1 MLRIRVTTAEATILE
16 TELITAG
23 RRGLQCAFAFSDDWE
38 GLAKTVIVRGVVKRD
53 IVLVGDT
60 ITVPGE
66 CLEREQFPLHIGVYG
81 ANGEGEIVIPTIW
94 ADFGKIRPSAR
105 PSGVSP
111 DEVTPDVVAQIQ
123 QNSTNALYLAQQ
135 LTQRA
140 NSGEFDGKDGATGPQ
155 GAAGPDGPAG
165 NSTWTF
171 ASADM
176 TNPHRIRCDNLV
188 GRETVD
194 PAVGDIAVADGRYVY
209 QITGIVEDWEPG
221 GAFKSAILVLKADI
235 KGETGSSGVYVGTDE
250 PTDPNVNVW
259 IDPDGGAE
267 ITIWEG
273 GSY

>member
-1 MLRIRVTTAEATILE
+1 MADNVIKAVFAS
-16 TELITAG
+16 G
-23 RRGLQCAFAFSDDWE
+23 RRVKTPPLWRYDHGIRLQIVGLELPENYEMHFSNSKTGE
-38 GLAKTVIVRGVVKRD
+38 AKTVLADSSGAVIPAEYLIPGSEVYAWAY
-53 IVLVGDT
+53 LVGDSYGRT
-60 ITVPGE
+60 KAEIIIPVDPKAQPTDQEPTPEQQSV
-66 CLEREQFPLHIGVYG
+66 LEQAIDAL
-81 ANGEGEIVIPTIW
+81 N
-94 ADFGKIRPSAR
+94 SAA
-105 PSGVSP
+105 G
-111 DEVTPDVVAQIQ
+111 DIQGQIDD
-123 QNSTNALYLAQQ
+123 ALEA
-135 LTQRA
+135 A
-140 NSGEFDGKDGATGPQ
+140 KESGEF
-155 GAAGPDGPAG
+155 DGPAG

-171 ASADM
+171 ATADM

-194 PAVGDIAVADGRYVY
+194 PAAGDIAVADGRYVY

>member
-1 MLRIRVTTAEATILE
+1 MIIFNATS
-16 TELITAG
+16 
-23 RRGLQCAFAFSDDWE
+23 RRAACLSDDAITTGSVGMEVRFRCSDEWN
-38 GLAKTVIVRGVVKRD
+38 GLARVAVFKGSGVQIDVALTGDSCTVPPE
-53 IVLVGDT
+53 VLAKSVGD
-60 ITVPGE
+60 
-66 CLEREQFPLHIGVYG
+66 LHIGLYG
-81 ANGEGEIVIPTIW
+81 TDGSGHLVIPTVYANAGRIQRG
-94 ADFGKIRPSAR
+94 AE
-105 PSGVSP
+105 PSGIEP
-111 DEVTPDVVAQIQ
+111 TPETQTLIDQLLSA
-123 QNSTNALYLAQQ
+123 AQQ
-135 LTQRA
+135 AQETAQSVRDDA
-140 NSGEFDGKDGATGPQ
+140 DAGAFDGAQGEPGRDGQ
-155 GAAGPDGPAG
+155 DGPAG

-188 GRETVD
+188 GRETVE

-235 KGETGSSGVYVGTDE
+235 KGETGDSGVYVGTDE

-259 IDPDGGAE
+259 IDPDGGAD